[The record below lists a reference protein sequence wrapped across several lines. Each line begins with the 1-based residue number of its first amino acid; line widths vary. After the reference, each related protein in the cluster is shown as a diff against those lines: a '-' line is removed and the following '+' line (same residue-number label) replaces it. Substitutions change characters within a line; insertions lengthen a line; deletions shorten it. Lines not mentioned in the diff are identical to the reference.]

1 MSDLRRQHP
10 LLVLLDTGRGLISN
24 LSFALIIAIS
34 LPDDIFGGF
43 IGNAIVALLAMFG
56 LSALYNVLRWYFFLY
71 RYEEGLVHIRQGVLF
86 KRERT
91 IKRERVQSM
100 NTNANVL
107 QQAFGLVTL
116 QIKTAG
122 VGVDAEV
129 NLRAVSKRE
138 AESIKEH
145 LYSNRARSESEP
157 VEVPRASRFLQGR
170 DIWLAALTSG
180 RFMVLFSVVVLIYAQ
195 IYEYIPQSYLDQ
207 AVEGLSTIPLM
218 VGIGIAVGLFLLTW
232 ALSAIVFV
240 IQFANFSL
248 RRFEDRV
255 EISWGVLK
263 KNHVTV
269 RLHRLQ
275 AVVVHQGLLRQPFG
289 LCTMLV
295 EVAGGGAKEKEKVS
309 LLHPLIRSREV
320 EGFLRDILP
329 EYHLPS
335 SSVLLPKRALRR
347 YLFRSTVPIAVLA
360 GAIMVAFHLWDLPY
374 SWISLFL
381 LVPALLLGLSRY
393 RNGSI
398 SAEGD
403 QLSLCF
409 RNVSKVL
416 VLMKR
421 PHIQSLSLVANP
433 FQRLAR
439 VRTVRSSFIS
449 SPSGKSYSLKDL
461 DSQDANAVRD
471 WYSRNKVE

>member
-10 LLVLLDTGRGLISN
+10 LLILLDTGRGLISN

-43 IGNAIVALLAMFG
+43 IGNAVVALLAMFG
-56 LSALYNVLRWYFFLY
+56 LSMLYNVARWYFFQY
-71 RYEEGLVHIRQGVLF
+71 RYEEGLVHIRQGVFF

-91 IKRERVQSM
+91 IKRDRVQSM

-122 VGVDAEV
+122 VSVDAEV
-129 NLRAVSKRE
+129 NLRAVSKKE
-138 AESIKEH
+138 AESIKKH
-145 LYSNRARSESEP
+145 LYVKGVRSESEP

-180 RFMVLFSVVVLIYAQ
+180 RFMVLFSVVALIYAQ
-195 IYEYIPQSYLDQ
+195 VFEYIPQSYLDQ

-218 VGIGIAVGLFLLTW
+218 VGIGIALGLFVLTW

-240 IQFANFSL
+240 IQFANFSI
-248 RRFEDRV
+248 RRFEDRL

-269 RLHRLQ
+269 KLHRLQ
-275 AVVVHQGLLRQPFG
+275 AVMVYQGILRQPFG

-295 EVAGGGAKEKEKVS
+295 EVAGGGAKEKERVS
-309 LLHPLIRSREV
+309 LLHPLIRRKEV

-335 SSVLLPKRALRR
+335 TGMVLPERALRR
-347 YLFRSTVPIAVLA
+347 YLFRSTVPVAVLI
-360 GAIMVAFHLWDLPY
+360 GAIMVSFHFYDNPY
-374 SWISLFL
+374 SWVSLLL
-381 LVPALLLGLSRY
+381 LVPALMLGLSRH

-398 SAEGD
+398 SVEGD
-403 QLSLCF
+403 QLSLRF
-409 RNVSKVL
+409 RNLS
-416 VLMKR
+416 LMQVMIKR
-421 PHIQSLSLVANP
+421 SHIQSLSLEANP

-439 VRTVRSSFIS
+439 LRTLRASFLS
-449 SPSGKSYSLKDL
+449 SPAGKSYSLKDL
-461 DSQDANAVRD
+461 EPLDARAVRD
-471 WYSRNKVE
+471 WYSRD

>member
-1 MSDLRRQHP
+1 MSDHKRQHP
-10 LLVLLDTGRGLISN
+10 LLILLDTGRGLISN

-43 IGNAIVALLAMFG
+43 VGNVIVALLAMIG

-129 NLRAVSKRE
+129 SLRAVSKYE
-138 AESIKEH
+138 AERIKEH
-145 LYSNRARSESEP
+145 LYSNYVRSESEP

-180 RFMVLFSVVVLIYAQ
+180 RFMVLFSVVVLVYAQ
-195 IYEYIPQSYLDQ
+195 VFEYIPQSYLDQ
-207 AVEGLSTIPLM
+207 AVESLSTIPLM
-218 VGIGIAVGLFLLTW
+218 VGIGIALGLFFLTW

-240 IQFANFSL
+240 VQFANFSV
-248 RRFEDRV
+248 RRFEDRL

-269 RLHRLQ
+269 KLHRLQ

-289 LCTMLV
+289 LCTILV
-295 EVAGGGAKEKEKVS
+295 EVAGGGVKEKEKVS
-309 LLHPLIRSREV
+309 LLHPLIRSKELND
-320 EGFLRDILP
+320 FLRDILP

-335 SSVLLPKRALRR
+335 STMVLPKRALRR
-347 YLFRSTVPIAVLA
+347 YLFRSAVPVAVLA
-360 GAIMVAFHLWDLPY
+360 GTIMVAFHFWDLPY
-374 SWISLFL
+374 AWLSVL
-381 LVPALLLGLSRY
+381 LLAPALLLGLSRH

-403 QLSLCF
+403 QLSLRF
-409 RNVSKVL
+409 RNFSKVQ

-421 PHIQSLSLVANP
+421 SHIQSLSQMANP
-433 FQRLAR
+433 FQRLAGL
-439 VRTVRSSFIS
+439 RTVQASFIS
-449 SPSGKSYSLKDL
+449 SPAGKSYSLKDI
-461 DSQDANAVRD
+461 DAAGANAVRD
-471 WYSRNKVE
+471 WYSRN

>member
-10 LLVLLDTGRGLISN
+10 LLILLDTGRGLISN

-34 LPDDIFGGF
+34 LPDDMFGGF

-56 LSALYNVLRWYFFLY
+56 LSALYNVFRWYFFQY

-91 IKRERVQSM
+91 IKRDRVQSM

-122 VGVDAEV
+122 VSVDAEV
-129 NLRAVSKRE
+129 NLRAVSKGE

-145 LYSNRARSESEP
+145 LYAKEARSENEP

-180 RFMVLFSVVVLIYAQ
+180 RFMVLFSVVAVIYFQ
-195 IYEYIPQSYLDQ
+195 IFEYIPQSYLDQ
-207 AVEGLSTIPLM
+207 AVESLSTIPLM
-218 VGIGIAVGLFLLTW
+218 VGIGIALGLFVLTW

-240 IQFANFSL
+240 IQFANFSV
-248 RRFEDRV
+248 RRFEDRL

-269 RLHRLQ
+269 KLHRLQ
-275 AVVVHQGLLRQPFG
+275 AVMVYQGVLRQPFG

-295 EVAGGGAKEKEKVS
+295 EVAGGGAKEQERVS
-309 LLHPLIRSREV
+309 LLHPLIRRKEV
-320 EGFLRDILP
+320 DGFLRDILP
-329 EYHLPS
+329 EYHLPAS
-335 SSVLLPKRALRR
+335 GVLLPKRALRR
-347 YLFRSTVPIAVLA
+347 YLFRSTVPAAVLA
-360 GAIMVAFHLWDLPY
+360 GIIMVSFHFWDIPY
-374 SWISLFL
+374 SWVSLLL
-381 LVPALLLGLSRY
+381 LVPAVLLGLSRY

-398 SAEGD
+398 SVEGD
-403 QLSLCF
+403 QLSLRF
-409 RNVSKVL
+409 RDLSL
-416 VLMKR
+416 VQVMMKR
-421 PHIQSLSLVANP
+421 SHIQSLTLLANP

-439 VRTVRSSFIS
+439 LRTVRSSFLS
-449 SPSGKSYSLKDL
+449 SPAGKSHSLKDL
-461 DSQDANAVRD
+461 DAQDAQAVRD
-471 WYSRNKVE
+471 WYSRN

>member
-10 LLVLLDTGRGLISN
+10 LLILLDTGRGLVSN

-43 IGNAIVALLAMFG
+43 VGNAIVALLAMFG
-56 LSALYNVLRWYFFLY
+56 ISTAYNVFRWYFFQY

-122 VGVDAEV
+122 VSVDAEV

-145 LYSNRARSESEP
+145 LYAKEARSETEP

-180 RFMVLFSVVVLIYAQ
+180 RFMVLFSVVALIYAQ

-218 VGIGIAVGLFLLTW
+218 IGIALGLFFLTW
-232 ALSAIVFV
+232 VLSAIVFV
-240 IQFANFSL
+240 IQFANFPYAGS
-248 RRFEDRV
+248 R
-255 EISWGVLK
+255 
-263 KNHVTV
+263 TV
-269 RLHRLQ
+269 W
-275 AVVVHQGLLRQPFG
+275 
-289 LCTMLV
+289 
-295 EVAGGGAKEKEKVS
+295 
-309 LLHPLIRSREV
+309 RS
-320 EGFLRDILP
+320 
-329 EYHLPS
+329 
-335 SSVLLPKRALRR
+335 
-347 YLFRSTVPIAVLA
+347 A
-360 GAIMVAFHLWDLPY
+360 GAY
-374 SWISLFL
+374 
-381 LVPALLLGLSRY
+381 
-393 RNGSI
+393 
-398 SAEGD
+398 
-403 QLSLCF
+403 
-409 RNVSKVL
+409 
-416 VLMKR
+416 
-421 PHIQSLSLVANP
+421 
-433 FQRLAR
+433 
-439 VRTVRSSFIS
+439 
-449 SPSGKSYSLKDL
+449 
-461 DSQDANAVRD
+461 
-471 WYSRNKVE
+471 